1 MITDGSEIEST
12 TPLSCDVVIVG
23 AGPAGIVVA
32 RDLAAQGRRVF
43 LLDGGSVSVPHHV
56 GSMPGSGVT
65 QGADQAA
72 QDIYRDTGVGGTT
85 SRWGGFCLPYDR
97 SALQARPSL
106 NLPGWPIADD
116 KLRPFE
122 ARAVEHL
129 NLSPFGDVCGKS
141 FGQTSGVFRDEAL
154 ELHHLQFS
162 PTDYLKRMAYAEFRT
177 SGNVTLVENVFVDR
191 IVFDDDRATVLSIEG
206 VCRDKRRVRFA
217 PRHVVLAPGCIEATR
232 LLLSQTASHA
242 QGIGNGGGHLGKHLM
257 SHLEGLVPIDI
268 RPGSVLYGHDAIQ
281 SYAGLR
287 PFVDVVKVN
296 QSVVE
301 RENLLNCHGWLHRPI
316 LTDPDHNSG
325 AYSALYLA
333 KWLRK
338 RLFNIEQDR
347 SDEHFVGRSLSTR
360 DYIKHVTNIVSRP
373 DEVVRT
379 LVLERRNKLGVRR
392 PFVMRRKC
400 AGRLS
405 LKWNSEQEPTAQ
417 SYIRLHRE
425 KDALG
430 NPLTEVRWVP
440 SALDKHTVRRHLE
453 LIGGAFAR
461 CGIGAFVVPPE
472 EVDHVAVG
480 GHYIGTTRMAESERD
495 GVVDPD
501 CKVFSTNNLYVAAS
515 SVFPTSDSANPTF
528 MLVAIAAR
536 LAEHLNMLLAL

>member
-1 MITDGSEIEST
+1 MITDGSEIESS
-12 TPLSCDVVIVG
+12 TPLPCDVLIVG

-32 RDLAAQGRRVF
+32 RDLAVRGRRVV
-43 LLDGGSVSVPHHV
+43 LLDGGGVSVPHHV
-56 GSMPGSGVT
+56 GALPGSGVT
-65 QGADQAA
+65 EGVGRAE

-97 SALQARPSL
+97 SALHARPRL
-106 NLPGWPIADD
+106 NLPEWPIAADA
-116 KLRPFE
+116 LQPFE

-129 NLSPFGDVCGKS
+129 NLSPFDDVCGKS
-141 FGQTSGVFRDEAL
+141 FGRSGAVFRDDAL

-162 PTDYLKRMAYAEFRT
+162 PTDYLKEKAYAEFK
-177 SGNVTLVENVFVDR
+177 SSKNVTLVENVFVDR
-191 IVFDDDRATVLSIEG
+191 LLFDDGRGTIEFVEG

-217 PRHVVLAPGCIEATR
+217 PRHVVLASGCIEATR
-232 LLLSQTASHA
+232 LLMSQTASHA
-242 QGIGNGGGHLGKHLM
+242 NGIGNGGGHLGKHLM

-268 RPGSVLYGHDAIQ
+268 HPGSVLYGHDAIQ

-287 PFVDVVKVN
+287 PFVDVVKV
-296 QSVVE
+296 SRGVVE
-301 RENLLNCHGWLHRPI
+301 RESLMNCHGWLHRPI

-347 SDEHFVGRSLSTR
+347 SDEHFVGRSLSAR
-360 DYIKHVTNIVSRP
+360 DYVKHVANIVSHP
-373 DEVVRT
+373 DDVVRT
-379 LVLERRNKLGVRR
+379 LILERRNELGVRR
-392 PFVMRRKC
+392 PFVMRRKF

-405 LKWNSEQEPTAQ
+405 LKWNSEQEPTEQ
-417 SYIRLHRE
+417 SYIRLHSE

-430 NPLTEVRWVP
+430 NPLAEVRWAP
-440 SALDKHTVRRHLE
+440 SAADKHTVRRHLE

-461 CGIGAFVVPPE
+461 CGVGTFAVPPE

-501 CKVFSTNNLYVAAS
+501 CKVFSTRNLYVAAS

-528 MLVAIAAR
+528 MLVAVAAR
-536 LAEHLNMLLAL
+536 LAERLNKLLDV